1 MMKMTFDSM
10 TTSSDRFVFD
20 GTETFV
26 SVLNITARDFWDA
39 RHELHDRMATSMEVY
54 SMMTAEEQKAFFFQI
69 IDNFLCTAM
78 ADVSQK
84 EILDAIHCLGASHF
98 DLIDYMHN
106 YLGIGSTKPK
116 LTTSPI
122 AMMYSVIHLSL
133 RQLSQIKMP
142 TMP

>member
-54 SMMTAEEQKAFFFQI
+54 SMMTAEERQALVSKIKRAMALMHDQVDEWLPDALTMSETGENIRVEF
-69 IDNFLCTAM
+69 NFLA
-78 ADVSQK
+78 AEIDK
-84 EILDAIHCLGASHF
+84 EIDAIEHATSF
-98 DLIDYMHN
+98 DIRN
-106 YLGIGSTKPK
+106 VVEG
-116 LTTSPI
+116 TTGML
-122 AMMYSVIHLSL
+122 AEFNED
-133 RQLSQIKMP
+133 
-142 TMP
+142 